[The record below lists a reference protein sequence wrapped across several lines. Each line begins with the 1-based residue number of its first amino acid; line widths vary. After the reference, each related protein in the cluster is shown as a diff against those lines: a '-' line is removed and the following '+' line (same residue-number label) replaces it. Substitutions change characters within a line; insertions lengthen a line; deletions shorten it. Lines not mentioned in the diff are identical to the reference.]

1 VSRYTLPDLSY
12 DPGALEPHVSGRIM
26 ELHHGRHH
34 KAYVEGANRALE
46 QLQGA
51 RERGD
56 FTHIAALERALAF
69 NVSGHVLHSLFWR
82 NLSPDGGGDPQGE
95 LGEAVGRHFGSCDL
109 LRQQMNKAAAAI
121 MGSGWVAL
129 VWDPLSGSLLTA
141 QIHDHQSET
150 LQGSI
155 PLLVID
161 AWEHAYYLQYQN
173 EKAKFFE
180 AIWNVVDWQDVAQ
193 RYGAAQAVDL
203 RLDGVTGQAER
214 EPARPERERGSV
226 HQPGRA

>member
-1 VSRYTLPDLSY
+1 VSRYTLPDLPY
-12 DPGALEPHVSGRIM
+12 DHGALEPHVSGRIL
-26 ELHHGRHH
+26 ELHHGKHH
-34 KAYVEGANRALE
+34 KTYVDGANKALE
-46 QLQGA
+46 QLQAA

-69 NVSGHVLHSLFWR
+69 NVSGHVLHSLFWQ
-82 NLSPDGGGDPQGE
+82 NLSPNGGGDPPGP
-95 LGEAVGRHFGSCDL
+95 LAEAIGQDFGSCDL
-109 LRQQMNKAAAAI
+109 LRQQMNKAAASI
-121 MGSGWVAL
+121 MGSGWAAL
-129 VWDPLSGSLLTA
+129 VWDPLSRSLLTA

-180 AIWNVVDWQDVAQ
+180 ALWNVINWADVAA
-193 RYGAAQAVDL
+193 RYEAVEAMDL
-203 RLDGVTGQAER
+203 QLAGVTDGGARGMPGKER
-214 EPARPERERGSV
+214 VPTHP
-226 HQPGRA
+226 PGRA